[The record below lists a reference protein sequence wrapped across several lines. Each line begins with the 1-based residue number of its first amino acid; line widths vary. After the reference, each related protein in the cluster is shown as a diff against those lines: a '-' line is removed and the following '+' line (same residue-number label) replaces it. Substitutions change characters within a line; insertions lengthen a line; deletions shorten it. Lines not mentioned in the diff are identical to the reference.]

1 MRRATD
7 LRRSLPALLPLCL
20 ALGALACGDSG
31 AEGGESNDEAGPGT
45 GPETSTETATSE
57 GTVDTSEGTVDTSE
71 GTTETTT
78 GTTDDATTGFKFDMA
93 PPPDGG
99 GSDCYTCSADLH
111 TVLTC
116 RGQVVEQCS
125 GDEGCDATL
134 GMCQNACDAALNN
147 KNSVGCEYFPTFLM
161 HWDGPGSRCFA
172 AFVANTWDTPANIDV
187 FYQGQELAIENFARI
202 PQGFGPGLSYA
213 PYDPNLGLAPGEV
226 LILFLSGPTAGSAS
240 CPVTSAITSGVH
252 LSGTG
257 IADSFQVT
265 SDVPVVAYQ
274 INPYGGGSAA
284 VTGASLL
291 LPTSVWADNYVMING
306 LPKSIGQPAAN
317 IIAQENDTTVTLLP
331 VTAVNGGNGIPGGQA
346 NVPLDIVLQAGE
358 HAQLVQDNEL
368 TGSIIMSDKPV
379 GLMGGHSGMQVPVGT
394 PYSDHAEQM
403 IPPIQALGHE
413 YVGVMHRPR
422 ATEPGFWR
430 VVGAVDG
437 TVLSWS
443 SDVGGPATLQQGEK
457 VEFITPDPFVVSS
470 QDEEHPFLL
479 FNYMSGSQ
487 WVLGQPGLNSRGD
500 SDYVISVP
508 PDQYMPAYVFFADP
522 TYPTTNLVVV
532 RKRTNG
538 MFHPVNLD
546 CAGDLGG
553 WTALGTDY
561 EWTYFDLSNGDFV
574 PNGNCQAGRHEIVSD
589 GGRFGLWIWGWG
601 EPGTSVFTSN
611 VSYGYPAGMN
621 VQPIND
627 VVIVPEG

>member
-1 MRRATD
+1 
-7 LRRSLPALLPLCL
+7 
-20 ALGALACGDSG
+20 
-31 AEGGESNDEAGPGT
+31 
-45 GPETSTETATSE
+45 
-57 GTVDTSEGTVDTSE
+57 
-71 GTTETTT
+71 
-78 GTTDDATTGFKFDMA
+78 
-93 PPPDGG
+93 
-99 GSDCYTCSADLH
+99 
-111 TVLTC
+111 
-116 RGQVVEQCS
+116 
-125 GDEGCDATL
+125 
-134 GMCQNACDAALNN
+134 
-147 KNSVGCEYFPTFLM
+147 
-161 HWDGPGSRCFA
+161 
-172 AFVANTWDTPANIDV
+172 
-187 FYQGQELAIENFARI
+187 
-202 PQGFGPGLSYA
+202 
-213 PYDPNLGLAPGEV
+213 
-226 LILFLSGPTAGSAS
+226 
-240 CPVTSAITSGVH
+240 
-252 LSGTG
+252 
-257 IADSFQVT
+257 
-265 SDVPVVAYQ
+265 
-274 INPYGGGSAA
+274 PYGGGSAA

-331 VTAVNGGNGIPGGQA
+331 VALVNGGGGIPSGPA
-346 NVPLDIVLQAGE
+346 DFPLDIVLQAGE
-358 HAQLVQDNEL
+358 HAQLVQDSEL

-430 VVGAVDG
+430 VIGAVDG

-487 WVLGQPGLNSRGD
+487 WVLGQPGLSNRGD

-522 TYPTTNLVVV
+522 TYPEGNLVLV
-532 RKRTNG
+532 RRAIDG
-538 MFHPVNLD
+538 VFYDVDLD
-546 CAGDLGG
+546 CAGVLGG
-553 WTALGTDY
+553 WQPVGEY
-561 EWTYFDLSNGDFV
+561 EWTRFDLITGNFQD
-574 PNGNCQAGRHEIVSD
+574 NGNCSVGRHEISSVAP
-589 GGRFGLWIWGWG
+589 FGMWVWGWG
-601 EPGTSVFTSN
+601 TTMTNPSTQN